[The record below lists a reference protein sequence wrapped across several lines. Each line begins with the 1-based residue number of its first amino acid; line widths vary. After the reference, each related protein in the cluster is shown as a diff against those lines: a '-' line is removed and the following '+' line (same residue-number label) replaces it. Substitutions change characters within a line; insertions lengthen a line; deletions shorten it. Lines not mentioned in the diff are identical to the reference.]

1 MYNASSETLVNIAF
15 TKIIKFSKNQN
26 FICAI
31 PGKGVQE
38 RKNGL
43 HLFAEFCMRGKMLER
58 KMMTNG
64 NKCTKNIKR

>member
-1 MYNASSETLVNIAF
+1 VSSETLVNIAS
-15 TKIIKFSKNQN
+15 TKIIKLSKNQN

-43 HLFAEFCMRGKMLER
+43 HLFAEDCMRRKNLER
-58 KMMTNG
+58 KIMTNG
-64 NKCTKNIKR
+64 YK

>member
-1 MYNASSETLVNIAF
+1 VSSKTLVNIAF
-15 TKIIKFSKNQN
+15 TKIIKLSKNQN

-43 HLFAEFCMRGKMLER
+43 HLFAGDCMRRKNLEIKM
-58 KMMTNG
+58 
-64 NKCTKNIKR
+64 